1 MRYKL
6 YVIGVIVLLLCVG
19 FSGCTEQNPQDKD
32 EHNDGLD
39 LPSIIFFS
47 TDDARILKG
56 ETVNLSWSVVNAT
69 SVLLSPLIG
78 PVSFNDSIELQPD
91 QSTTYTLIAENDE
104 GNVTKSV
111 MITVSEPGPA
121 PPEIYFSASYDNS
134 YLLVT
139 YAADNLSWSN
149 LLLNDQQITEEDVS
163 AADGVFD
170 GFINKGDRLIDLQ
183 GNVTLVW
190 KPTNQSIGTWFFS

>member
-1 MRYKL
+1 MHYRL
-6 YVIGVIVLLLCVG
+6 YAIGIIVLLLCVG
-19 FSGCTEQNPQDKD
+19 FSGCNEQNRQDQNEDND
-32 EHNDGLD
+32 ESA

-47 TDDARILKG
+47 TDNAHIWRN
-56 ETVNLSWSVVNAT
+56 ETVNLSWSVENAT

-91 QSTTYTLIAENDE
+91 QSTTYILTAENDE
-104 GNVTKSV
+104 GNVTKKIT
-111 MITVSEPGPA
+111 ITVSDPEPA
-121 PPEIYFSASYDNS
+121 PPEIYFSVSYDSS

-139 YAADNLSWSN
+139 YVEHNLSWSN
-149 LLLNDQQITEEDVS
+149 LLLNDQQITEDDVS
-163 AADGVFD
+163 SADGVFD
-170 GFINKGDRLIDLQ
+170 GFIHKGDRLIDLQ